1 MQSCLCS
8 NGIRVPKAKK
18 VHVRGGG
25 EGTPTRESKVRIL
38 MKEVWGVR
46 EEREVKRSVWDARW
60 RVAGADVHHM
70 NRTRVV

>member
-1 MQSCLCS
+1 MFKWYSCSQSQKGS
-8 NGIRVPKAKK
+8 
-18 VHVRGGG
+18 HS
-25 EGTPTRESKVRIL
+25 ESKVRIL